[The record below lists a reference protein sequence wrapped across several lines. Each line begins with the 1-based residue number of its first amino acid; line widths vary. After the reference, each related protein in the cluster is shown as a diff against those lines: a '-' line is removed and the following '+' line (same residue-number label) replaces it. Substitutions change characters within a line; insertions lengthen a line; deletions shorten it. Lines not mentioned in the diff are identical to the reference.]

1 MKKVLLIFA
10 FTFIVISLN
19 AQSDKS
25 FVRKTQS
32 VLAPDGSVAMTITDD
47 EKEDTLKLKSE
58 NNFYRFQFLDTE
70 TNETVYTFSNRGKIC
85 TIDKSKIAAGNYN
98 LRLFTRNFIIT
109 SKISISTPTWNE
121 ESNNEV
127 VAINN

>member
-1 MKKVLLIFA
+1 MKKVLLIFV

-25 FVRKTQS
+25 FVRKIQS

-58 NNFYRFQFLDTE
+58 NNFYRFQFLDAE

-109 SKISISTPTWNE
+109 SKISVSTPSWNE
-121 ESNNEV
+121 KSNKDV
-127 VAINN
+127 VALNN